1 MADAADPDLA
11 LLDRWRAG
19 DADAGNQLFKRHF
32 PSVYKFFEHKTDGE
46 VDDLVQETFLAC
58 VNNRETFRRQS
69 SFRTYLFA
77 IARNVLL
84 GHWRRAAGAR
94 PTLDFEEISIASLS
108 TSVGTRFTQRE
119 DRGRL
124 LAALRALP
132 VEQQI
137 LLEMFYW
144 EDLDRDQLAE
154 VFEVETAT
162 IGSRLYRAR
171 QALQTGLGTDDAAL
185 DGWARSVGRA

>member
-1 MADAADPDLA
+1 MADADPDLA

-19 DADAGNQLFKRHF
+19 DTDAGNQLFKRHF

-58 VNNRETFRRQS
+58 VNNREPFRKQS

-84 GHWRRAAGAR
+84 GHWRKARGTR
-94 PTLDFEEISIASLS
+94 PTLDVDEISIASLS
-108 TSVGTRFTQRE
+108 TSVGTRLPKRE

-132 VEQQI
+132 VEPQT
-137 LLEMFYW
+137 LLEMFSW
-144 EDLDRDQLAE
+144 EDLDR
-154 VFEVETAT
+154 
-162 IGSRLYRAR
+162 
-171 QALQTGLGTDDAAL
+171 
-185 DGWARSVGRA
+185 

>member
-1 MADAADPDLA
+1 MADPDPDLA

-84 GHWRRAAGAR
+84 GHWRKARGTR
-94 PTLDFEEISIASLS
+94 PTLDFDEISIASLS
-108 TSVGTRFTQRE
+108 TSVGTRLTKRE

-162 IGSRLYRAR
+162 IGSRLFRAR
-171 QALQTGLGTDDAAL
+171 AALQAGLGADDAAL
-185 DGWARSVGRA
+185 DTWARSLARD

>member
-1 MADAADPDLA
+1 MADADPDLA

-84 GHWRRAAGAR
+84 GHWRKARGTR
-94 PTLDFEEISIASLS
+94 PTLDFDEISIASLS
-108 TSVGTRFTQRE
+108 TSVGTRLTKRE

-171 QALQTGLGTDDAAL
+171 AALQTGLGADDAAL
-185 DGWARSVGRA
+185 DTWARSLARD